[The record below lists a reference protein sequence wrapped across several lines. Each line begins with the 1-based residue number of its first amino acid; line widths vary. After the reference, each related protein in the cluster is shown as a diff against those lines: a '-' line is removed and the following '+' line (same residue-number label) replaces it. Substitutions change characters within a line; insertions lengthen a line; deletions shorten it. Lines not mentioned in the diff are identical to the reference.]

1 MTSSNNTSRFPGFC
15 SGISAA
21 PAPGSRWRAA
31 LAVAALLAVPVSAI
45 ALPLVPAALAAGR
58 TLPVSMSET
67 AGQVSD
73 WIRNSG
79 NNKAQAFAI
88 IDKKNA
94 ALHVFDSDGTKLA
107 SSPVL
112 LGLAI
117 GDASV
122 PGIGERKMSQIL
134 PEERTTPAGRFVT
147 EPGVNLQGKDIVW
160 IDYDAAVS
168 MHRVVTSNKAERRL
182 ERLAT
187 PDVSDNRISYGCVN
201 VPAAFYDTYIKPA
214 FGSQPAVVYVLPET
228 SEASAFFNMGDAPTT
243 LAAGA
248 EKGTSGAAE

>member
-1 MTSSNNTSRFPGFC
+1 MHFSDTVTGFWPRRPPTS
-15 SGISAA
+15 
-21 PAPGSRWRAA
+21 GSFIW
-31 LAVAALLAVPVSAI
+31 LAMAALLGMTVAGAAAQPAPL
-45 ALPLVPAALAAGR
+45 ALP
-58 TLPVSMSET
+58 
-67 AGQVSD
+67 AGQAGAISLSEDTRQVSE
-73 WIRNSG
+73 WIRDTG
-79 NNKAQAFAI
+79 NNDAHAFAI
-88 IDKKNA
+88 IDKKA
-94 ALHVFDSDGTKLA
+94 ATVHVFDRLGTKLA

-112 LGLAI
+112 LGLAV

-122 PGIGERKMSQIL
+122 PGIGERKMSQIK
-134 PEERTTPAGRFVT
+134 PDERTTPAGRFVS

-187 PDVSDNRISYGCVN
+187 PGVSDKRISYGCVN
-201 VPAAFYDTYIKPA
+201 VPVAFYDKFIKPV

-228 SEASAFFNMGDAPTT
+228 SEVSAFFNMGDAPTA

-248 EKGTSGAAE
+248 EKRNSGATE

>member
-1 MTSSNNTSRFPGFC
+1 MTSSKNTSRFPRFC
-15 SGISAA
+15 SGNSAA
-21 PAPGSRWRAA
+21 AAAGSHWRAA
-31 LAVAALLAVPVSAI
+31 LAVAVLLALPVSAI
-45 ALPLVPAALAAGR
+45 AVPLVAAGR
-58 TLPVSMSET
+58 TSPVSMSET

-94 ALHVFDSDGTKLA
+94 ALHVFDGDGTKLA

-134 PEERTTPAGRFVT
+134 PKERTTPAGRFVT

-187 PDVSDNRISYGCVN
+187 PDVSDKRISYGCVN

-214 FGSQPAVVYVLPET
+214 FGSRPAVVYVLPET

-243 LAAGA
+243 LAAGKA
-248 EKGTSGAAE
+248 EKGTGGAAD

>member
-1 MTSSNNTSRFPGFC
+1 
-15 SGISAA
+15 
-21 PAPGSRWRAA
+21 
-31 LAVAALLAVPVSAI
+31 
-45 ALPLVPAALAAGR
+45 
-58 TLPVSMSET
+58 MSET
-67 AGQVSD
+67 ARQVSN
-73 WIRNSG
+73 WIRNS
-79 NNKAQAFAI
+79 NDNKAQAFAV

-94 ALHVFDSDGTKLA
+94 ALHVFDREGTKLA

-112 LGLAI
+112 LGIAI

-122 PGIGERKMSQIL
+122 PGIGERKMSEIR

-147 EPGVNLQGKDIVW
+147 EPGINLQGKDIVW

-168 MHRVVTSNKAERRL
+168 MHRVVTANKAERRL

-201 VPAAFYDTYIKPA
+201 VPAAFYDKFIKPV

-228 SEASAFFNMGDAPTT
+228 SEASAFFKMGDAASTA
-243 LAAGA
+243 LAAG
-248 EKGTSGAAE
+248 K